1 VADFKFLQNKIN
13 NKWVISAPRR
23 SKRTNIENDVD
34 ICPFCPGSE
43 IDEEELYKVSKET
56 NGTSSLGAETK
67 DSTASGSFVSS
78 GSSAASNWSVR
89 VIKNKFPF
97 APSHEIIIHS
107 PDHHENWDELP
118 FSQVELIFQTYRER
132 FNTHKKE
139 GSVYIFHN
147 RGHAAGESLPHP
159 HTQLV
164 VIPQATKLDTTPLNS
179 QIYKQPDQ
187 VIETEHFLIFCPET
201 SEWPDEVWIAP
212 KQNGGGFGLIKDS
225 EITDLGFII
234 SRLVQIYDIR
244 YGHEFPFNF
253 YISPLKNWYLRFI
266 PRKKIIGGF
275 ELGTNIIVNTQ
286 DPFETLGFIR
296 EHFWEP
302 DGEKIRRKHS
312 AGYGEKV

>member
-1 VADFKFLQNKIN
+1 VADFKFLQNKVN

-23 SKRTNIENDVD
+23 SKRTNIENAVD

-43 IDEEELYKVSKET
+43 VKEEELYQVGE
-56 NGTSSLGAETK
+56 GADWK
-67 DSTASGSFVSS
+67 I
-78 GSSAASNWSVR
+78 R

-107 PDHHENWDELP
+107 PDHHKNWDELP
-118 FSQVELIFQTYRER
+118 FSQIELVLQTYRQR
-132 FNTHKKE
+132 FNFHKNPPA
-139 GSVYIFHN
+139 GSGQAGQVYIFHN

-164 VIPQATKLDTTPLNS
+164 VVPGNVKLDTTPLD
-179 QIYKQPDQ
+179 QGIYKQSAVSSRDSG
-187 VIETEHFLIFCPET
+187 VDVLETEYFLVFCPET
-201 SEWPDEVWIAP
+201 SEWPDEVWVAP
-212 KQNGGGFGLIKDS
+212 KVNGGGFGLIKDK
-225 EITDLGFII
+225 EITDLGFVL

-286 DPFETLGFIR
+286 DPAETLGFIR
-296 EHFWEP
+296 EHFWKP
-302 DGEKIRRKHS
+302 DREKIRRKHS
-312 AGYGEKV
+312 VGYGEKV